1 MSEIFAG
8 RKPHVAAAI
17 VPLETVPAARR
28 LTMPEVCA
36 EALLWRPSF
45 QVQALLALITANVIW
60 GTTFV
65 ATKPMLERIPPLT
78 IAAGRFT
85 VALLVLLPILWWRGS
100 RPTLGRST
108 ALLGFTGVFL
118 VYACQNVGLGFTSAT
133 NGALIHGG
141 IPVLTALIAVPMLGE
156 RLNRRNVLG
165 IMLSIAGVVVLV
177 LLGNGGA
184 LTLSLVGDA
193 LILLS
198 ALALA
203 TYLVLGRRAFP
214 HGGAL
219 ELVSGVACF
228 GFLFLL
234 PAAAIELALTGAQR
248 PTGGDVAGLLYL
260 GGLASAL
267 AFILWA
273 FGLRHFQAGQAAI
286 FTNLS
291 PLVGVVVAALLLR
304 ESVSSVQVGTGAVI
318 VGGVWLATR
327 RAVTGPLT
335 SDEAT

>member
-1 MSEIFAG
+1 MSEISAG
-8 RKPHVAAAI
+8 RKSHVATAI
-17 VPLETVPAARR
+17 IPAEAVPATRR
-28 LTMPEVCA
+28 LTVPNVGA
-36 EALLWRPSF
+36 AALLWRPGIR
-45 QVQALLALITANVIW
+45 VQALLALLTANIIW

-78 IAAGRFT
+78 IATGRFA
-85 VALLVLLPILWWRGS
+85 VALLVLLPMLWWRGS

-141 IPVLTALIAVPMLGE
+141 IPVLTALIAAPMLGE
-156 RLNRRNVLG
+156 RLTRRNVLG
-165 IMLSIAGVVVLV
+165 IMVSITGVVVLV

-184 LTLSLVGDA
+184 LTLSLAGDA

-203 TYLVLGRRAFP
+203 AYLVLGRRAFP

-228 GFLFLL
+228 GFVFLL
-234 PAAAIELALTGAQR
+234 PAAAIELAVTGAER

-267 AFILWA
+267 AFVLWA

-291 PLVGVVVAALLLR
+291 PLVGVVVAALLLH
-304 ESVSSVQVGTGAVI
+304 ESVSVVQIGTGAVI
-318 VGGVWLATR
+318 IGGVWLATR
-327 RAVTGPLT
+327 RAATEPRA